1 MEITKHLRFEF
12 DEDSRILHLRGT
24 RFVGITTE
32 ERLTAV
38 MEAIRAEMRR
48 HSGSGRMYMIIDVT
62 NLVIPPELSQSY
74 GRLAAD
80 IYTAY
85 AFPNGVARFGHQIT
99 RLAVRRGYMD
109 FMEDDPH
116 IFGTR
121 AEAEAYIR
129 SLIVRRQA
137 KKESSATPEVTPEYS
152 SND

>member
-1 MEITKHLRFEF
+1 MDITGYLRFEF
-12 DEDSRILHLRGT
+12 DEDSRILYLRGA

-32 ERLTAV
+32 ERLNAV
-38 MEAIRAEMRR
+38 MEAIRTEMRR
-48 HSGSGRMYMIIDVT
+48 RSGPGRMYMIIDVT

-80 IYTAY
+80 IYNTY
-85 AFPNGVARFGHQIT
+85 AFPGGVARFGHQIT

-109 FMEDDPH
+109 YMDDDPH
-116 IFGTR
+116 IYGTR

-129 SLIVRRQA
+129 SLIARRQA
-137 KKESSATPEVTPEYS
+137 KAESSTSAAVTPEYS